1 MSHLSPLK
9 GNHVNLTISTRLQT
23 FALTAL
29 LAVSLASHAQT
40 SPKDFSG
47 EPDQSM
53 AAAHDSFVKGD
64 MKKAGNDIDNASAYV
79 KKETGHV
86 AKAARTDLAKAGA
99 QLDKLGKSI
108 KAGTV
113 KSDAEMKKT
122 FAKVD
127 NALASAYHQ
136 TAAESQKAGKD
147 AGADLKKAGA
157 ALEGAA
163 KWSGNTLQEGAQ
175 ASVNGIKKGVQAS
188 DEQIGKWFKG
198 IGDGIKDLGHKM

>member
-1 MSHLSPLK
+1 M
-9 GNHVNLTISTRLQT
+9 NRTASTLLRT
-23 FALTAL
+23 FALATL
-29 LAVSLASHAQT
+29 LSVNLASHAQT

-64 MKKAGNDIDNASAYV
+64 MKKAGNDIDKASAYV
-79 KKETGHV
+79 KKESGHV
-86 AKAARTDLAKAGA
+86 AVGARADLTKAGA
-99 QLDKLGKSI
+99 ELDKLGKSV
-108 KAGTV
+108 KAGTM
-113 KSDAEMKKT
+113 KSDDEMKKT

-127 NALASAYHQ
+127 HSLASAYHQ

-175 ASVNGIKKGVQAS
+175 ASVDGIKKGVQAS
-188 DEQIGKWFKG
+188 GEQVGKWFNG
-198 IGDGIKDLGHKM
+198 IGDGIKDLGQKL

>member
-1 MSHLSPLK
+1 MDLTVSTPLRIFT
-9 GNHVNLTISTRLQT
+9 L
-23 FALTAL
+23 AAL
-29 LAVSLASHAQT
+29 LAASHASHAQT
-40 SPKDFSG
+40 SPSDFSG

-79 KKETGHV
+79 KKQTGHV
-86 AKAARTDLAKAGA
+86 AKAARTDLEKAGA

-113 KSDAEMKKT
+113 KSDDEMKKT

-127 NALASAYHQ
+127 HALASAYHQ

-147 AGADLKKAGA
+147 ASADLKKAGA

-175 ASVNGIKKGVQAS
+175 ASVDGIKKGVQAS
-188 DEQIGKWFKG
+188 GEQIGKWFKG
-198 IGDGIKDLGHKM
+198 IGDGIKDLGQKM

>member
-1 MSHLSPLK
+1 M
-9 GNHVNLTISTRLQT
+9 NRTASTLLRI
-23 FALTAL
+23 FALVTL
-29 LAVSLASHAQT
+29 LSVNLASHAQT

-53 AAAHDSFVKGD
+53 AAAHDAFLKGD
-64 MKKAGNDIDNASAYV
+64 MKKAGNDIDKASAYV
-79 KKETGHV
+79 KKESGHV
-86 AKAARTDLAKAGA
+86 AVAARADLTKAGA
-99 QLDKLGKSI
+99 ELDKLGKSV
-108 KAGTV
+108 KAGTM
-113 KSDAEMKKT
+113 KSDDEMKKT

-127 NALASAYHQ
+127 HSLASAYHQ

-175 ASVNGIKKGVQAS
+175 ASVDGIKKGVQAS
-188 DEQIGKWFKG
+188 GEQVGKWGYQRNSLKVM
-198 IGDGIKDLGHKM
+198 GDDWRRNYPANNS